1 MLVIVYYLIF
11 QLYFPEAIFKVT
23 LIYLDV
29 HNKIIKKLLKS
40 NAKILDNKQ

>member
-29 HNKIIKKLLKS
+29 HKRLNIQKQLKS
-40 NAKILDNKQ
+40 LKNC

>member
-29 HNKIIKKLLKS
+29 HNKRLNIQKQLKS
-40 NAKILDNKQ
+40 LKNC